1 MPNAEDAFRQFL
13 EGDKNAFSVIIDEFH
28 DPLIF
33 FINGYVKNP
42 DTAEDITADC
52 FAELIA
58 RPNRFSF
65 RSTLKSYLF
74 SMAHNKAV
82 SHIRKHSRL
91 TLLDDDSR
99 LTADDEYEALEAQM
113 IRDERSRALHEALPK
128 LNDNYRTA
136 LHLVY
141 FEKMSYAEAAAVMH
155 KSAKQIDN
163 FVARGKAALKKILTE
178 EGSVYEEP

>member
-1 MPNAEDAFRQFL
+1 MIPAEEAFKKFL
-13 EGDKNAFSVIIDEFH
+13 DGDKSAFSVIIDEFH

-33 FINGYVKNP
+33 FIYGYVKNS
-42 DTAEDITADC
+42 DTAEDIAADC
-52 FAELIA
+52 FAELVA

-91 TLLDDDSR
+91 TLLNDNSSLVADDDFAAIESSMV
-99 LTADDEYEALEAQM
+99 T
-113 IRDERSRALHEALPK
+113 DERSRRLHDALPK
-128 LNDNYRTA
+128 LKDNYRTA

-141 FEKMSYAEAAAVMH
+141 FEGMSYSEAAQAMGR
-155 KSAKQIDN
+155 SPKQIDN
-163 FVARGKAALKKILTE
+163 YVSRGKAALKKILEE
-178 EGSVYEEP
+178 EGFAYEE